1 MQTKFYF
8 NYPVFIGLLVL
19 TLLTLG
25 KFYFDEDNEIVVQ
38 TQEQLHN
45 QNQETNIKKVKEDV
59 VVRHPPVDLVRDYD
73 HRKLNDMLESPTRRV
88 ARHHIPPVHLK
99 RLIDYPSRGYPD
111 NFRLLGVLIRQ
122 DGEENGS
129 NENKLL
135 RLFGREI
142 YPGANKYEYY
152 TALANGLDN
161 IKLPIETKANKE
173 LYDDDEL
180 TVLNKTYKI
189 QLHPYDAP
197 KYYPDIL

>member
-8 NYPVFIGLLVL
+8 NYPVFVGLLIL

-25 KFYFDEDNEIVVQ
+25 KFYLDEEDEIMVNNIKQQQQQKQQDLQEEKPKVEEVVVQ
-38 TQEQLHN
+38 
-45 QNQETNIKKVKEDV
+45 
-59 VVRHPPVDLVRDYD
+59 HPPVDLVREYD

-88 ARHHIPPVHLK
+88 ARHHIPPTNLK
-99 RLIDYPSRGYPD
+99 RLIDYPTRGYPD
-111 NFRLLGVLIRQ
+111 NFRLLGVLVRQ
-122 DGEENGS
+122 DEGANDD
-129 NENKLL
+129 KLL

-142 YPGANKYEYY
+142 FPGANKYEYY

-173 LYDDDEL
+173 LYDDDQI
-180 TVLNKTYKI
+180 TVLNNLYKV

-197 KYYPDIL
+197 RYYPDIL